1 MTKLAWDKRA
11 LVAALLEQIDI
22 ELATMTR
29 IAREAAE
36 AASHEEN
43 RAEGIKDMRST
54 EASYVARGQAER
66 ALELERS
73 RARLQ
78 AFELRNFAQGESIE
92 SGALVQV
99 MHQRQ
104 SNWYFVLPVAGGRR
118 VQHEN
123 GVVHTITPTS
133 PLGGA
138 LLSMSVGD
146 EVEVPTPAAPKIYE
160 IVAIG

>member
-1 MTKLAWDKRA
+1 MKPLDKRA
-11 LVAALLEQIDI
+11 LLAAIIEQIDT

-66 ALELERS
+66 ALDLERS
-73 RARLQ
+73 RARL
-78 AFELRNFAQGESIE
+78 ATLELRSFGASDSIE

-118 VQHEN
+118 VEQEN
-123 GVVHTITPTS
+123 GVVLTITPTS
-133 PLGGA
+133 PLGSAILG
-138 LLSMSVGD
+138 LRVGD
-146 EVEVPTPAAPKIYE
+146 EAEVPTPTTPKMYE
-160 IVAIG
+160 VVAIA